1 MINERRT
8 NVPITYNRY
17 ATVLWACC
25 LEADLKLLPAG
36 DQTEIG
42 ERGVNLSGGQ
52 QAVRP
57 VVDFFGPNFLYC
69 YIFCPSNNC

>member
-1 MINERRT
+1 M
-8 NVPITYNRY
+8 PITYNRY

-57 VVDFFGPNFLYC
+57 VVDFFFTAPFFALRIIGDAFN
-69 YIFCPSNNC
+69 

>member
-1 MINERRT
+1 M
-8 NVPITYNRY
+8 
-17 ATVLWACC
+17 LWACC
-25 LEADLKLLPAG
+25 LETDLKLLPAG

-57 VVDFFGPNFLYC
+57 VVDFLALFFFSATATFL
-69 YIFCPSNNC
+69 PVE